1 MPGRT
6 IALHSSATEPMDWP
20 DAAAAAS
27 ASDGVTLFIASL
39 EELRPMIDQHEGVL
53 DASERD
59 RAARFRFDADR
70 ERFILGH
77 GWLRDVLGKV
87 LGTPAADLRIVRG
100 PFGKPH
106 LEGHDLRFNF
116 SDTKDAVL
124 LGFGQGIDIGIDVET
139 MHRRVDHE
147 AVASHYFTPAETQ
160 HLSELTSDARK
171 RRFLELWTRKEAVLK
186 ASGVGIMD
194 DLKELRV
201 LDGANTMVVSHPEF
215 IRMSPPQYHVR
226 TWRIGHAH
234 LVSMASSAEVDVHWG
249 R

>member
-6 IALHSSATEPMDWP
+6 IALHSAASLSMKWP
-20 DAAAAAS
+20 DGPAVVATTNAIS
-27 ASDGVTLFIASL
+27 LFIASL
-39 EELRPMIDQHEGVL
+39 EELRPMTDKHEAVL
-53 DASERD
+53 DASERE

-77 GWLRDVLGKV
+77 GWMRSMLGMA
-87 LGTPAADLRIVRG
+87 LGMPAADLRFVRG
-100 PFGKPH
+100 PFGKPQ

-124 LGFGQGIDIGIDVET
+124 LGMTNGIDIGIDIET
-139 MHRRVDHE
+139 MHRRVDHD
-147 AVASHYFTPAETQ
+147 AVAGHYFTQDETNL
-160 HLSELTSDARK
+160 LSELTGDDRK

-201 LDGANTMVVSHPEF
+201 LDGTNMMQVSHPDF
-215 IRMSPPQYHVR
+215 VRLSPPEYHVR
-226 TWRIGHAH
+226 TWRIGDSH
-234 LVSMASSAEVDVHWG
+234 LVSLAIPTPMGVHWN

>member
-1 MPGRT
+1 MPGRI
-6 IALHSSATEPMDWP
+6 IALHSAATLPMDWP
-20 DAAAAAS
+20 AAS
-27 ASDGVTLFIASL
+27 AATASSHAVTLFIATL
-39 EELRPMIDQHEGVL
+39 DELRPMAELHASML

-59 RAARFRFDADR
+59 RAARFRFEPDR

-77 GWLRDVLGKV
+77 GWMRGLLGKL
-87 LGTPAADLRIVRG
+87 LGAPAADLRFVRG
-100 PFGKPH
+100 PFGKPQ

-124 LGFGQGIDIGIDVET
+124 LGVANGIDIGIDLET

-147 AVASHYFTPAETQ
+147 AVAGHYFTPDETQ
-160 HLSELTSDARK
+160 HLSGLTGDERK

-201 LDGANTMVVSHPEF
+201 LDGTNTMQVSHPDF
-215 IRMSPPQYHVR
+215 VRMSPPQYHVR
-226 TWRIGHAH
+226 TWRIGDAH
-234 LVSMASSAEVDVHWG
+234 LVSLATPKALEVDWQ